1 MEGSTYRKHLYP
13 VSQCCVVS
21 CNSKVT
27 DKSKKFYSF
36 PTDSKIYPLK
46 AKRREKTTM
55 TCCGCLR
62 YIIKSAVVT
71 LLEMKNQTIFKAQ
84 VITRQYFQLIE
95 RQYLHFLTMH

>member
-13 VSQCCVVS
+13 VSQCCVLS

-36 PTDSKIYPLK
+36 PMDSKIYPLK
-46 AKRREKTTM
+46 AKRRSM
-55 TCCGCLR
+55 WLN
-62 YIIKSAVVT
+62 A
-71 LLEMKNQTIFKAQ
+71 TIFKAQ
-84 VITRQYFQLIE
+84 VITQQYFQLIE